1 MAGIQALDIAAV
13 RLSHPD
19 KVLYPEQE
27 ITKRQLAEY
36 YVAVAEAML
45 PHVIRR
51 PLTLV
56 RCPAGRARKC
66 FYQRHAG
73 SGVPQA
79 LGQVEI
85 KGFEASGA
93 YLFIRDLRGLVA
105 LTQMGVLEIHSWGAM
120 VDRPDRPDRIIF
132 DFDPGEGVGF
142 EAVVAA
148 AHEVRARLGTL
159 GLESFAKTT
168 GGKGLHVVVPIDRRQ
183 EWAQAKSFAK
193 TMAEALA
200 AAAPDRFVTRIAKS
214 ERRGRIFIDYLRND
228 PTSTAVA
235 PYSTRARP
243 GAPVATPLDW
253 REVTP
258 ELDPADFTL
267 SSVPARL
274 ARLRR
279 DPWSD
284 LLRVRQRLP
293 PLEMGRERAR

>member
-1 MAGIQALDIAAV
+1 MAGIEALDIAAV

-45 PHVIRR
+45 PHVARR

-73 SGVPQA
+73 SGVPQT

-132 DFDPGEGVGF
+132 DLDPGEGVGF
-142 EAVVAA
+142 EAVVTA

-183 EWAQAKSFAK
+183 EWAQAKGFAK
-193 TMAEALA
+193 AMAEALA
-200 AAAPDRFVTRIAKS
+200 TAAPDRFVTRIAKS

-274 ARLRR
+274 VRLRR